1 MEKLG
6 AFNNRFG
13 GRAHQGR
20 RVRASVFEATGA
32 LILYLCLP
40 MTNGSHQE
48 AV

>member
-6 AFNNRFG
+6 VFNNRFG
-13 GRAHQGR
+13 GRAHQR
-20 RVRASVFEATGA
+20 QRACVFEVTGA

-48 AV
+48 TI